1 MLIKLLTIVGL
12 SIFMKDKKKHL
23 TFGERVN
30 RAIAYLMRL
39 VISIIIILALLSLP
53 IFAYFIIKAD
63 HEVTPEFENRQ
74 WALPARVY
82 ARPLELFAG
91 QHLKSKD
98 LLQELE
104 WILYRPAKSV
114 AQPGTFHFDKAK
126 NMVAIHTRPF
136 TYSDGIEESR
146 TIEVFF
152 NKNSISKV
160 LDRATGDELSL
171 TRIEPLLIASIY
183 PTHNEDRILLKR
195 EDIPPM
201 LIDTLLA
208 MEDRSYYQH
217 FGINPKGI
225 FRAVVTNLKAGRNV
239 QGGSTLTQQLVKNYF
254 LTNEKTLERKIQEMF
269 YAIVLD
275 WRFDKDEI
283 LEAYI
288 NEIYLS
294 QDGDR
299 AIHGF
304 GLASEF
310 FFGKPV
316 NELSIG
322 EIATLVA
329 VIPSPSSY
337 NPRRHPEV
345 AIKRRNLIIDVLVDQ
360 GLLSAE
366 DGALVKAEP
375 LKILENPPP
384 ANTKFPAFIELVY
397 KQLKAQYSADQL
409 KAGGLRIFTTL
420 DPIAQDY
427 AEKSVMET
435 LTQIEKNRGLSS
447 NVLQGAIVIA
457 KNNTGEISAIVG
469 DRNVRQAGFNR
480 ALNTN
485 RQIGSLI
492 KPFVYLRALEEP
504 SRYSL
509 ATPLDDAS
517 PVSLPVGGK
526 MWEPNNYD
534 RRLHGW
540 VPLITALAKS
550 YNLPVIR
557 VGLDIGLE
565 NIVDTLYR
573 VGVNPVKYTLPAVP
587 ASLLGAVDL
596 PPIEVAQMYS
606 TIANGGYFT
615 PLRAIREVTDIN
627 SHLLNQAEVDPI
639 QAVEPG
645 PNYLITQA
653 MMEVVSQGTAGSVR
667 NSVGNVK
674 MAAKTGTTNDYR
686 DSWFAGFTGNYTAVT
701 WVGRDDNKSIH
712 RLTGTAG
719 ALPIWANAMKNLY
732 LEDITQSRP
741 SDVIEVAVDLS
752 TGLLPP
758 MTACPDAKIRTL
770 PFISGYQPMFATECY
785 TVPTPESGGFIFD

>member
-1 MLIKLLTIVGL
+1 MTKN
-12 SIFMKDKKKHL
+12 KKHL
-23 TFGERVN
+23 TAGERIN
-30 RAIAYLMRL
+30 RAVAYLMRL
-39 VISIIIILALLSLP
+39 TISIIIIVGLISLP
-53 IFAYFIIKAD
+53 IFGYFLIKAD
-63 HEVTPEFENRQ
+63 HEVTPEFTNRQ

-91 QHLKSKD
+91 QKLKPSD
-98 LLQELE
+98 MIQELD
-104 WILYRPAKSV
+104 WIIYRPSTSLT
-114 AQPGTFHFDKAK
+114 QPGTYHFDTTK
-126 NMVAIHTRPF
+126 NIISVHTRPF
-136 TYSDGIEESR
+136 TYSDGTEESQ
-146 TIEVFF
+146 TIDIAF
-152 NKNSISKV
+152 NKNEISKIT
-160 LDRATGDELSL
+160 DRSTGEEISL
-171 TRIEPLLIASIY
+171 ARIEPLLIASIY

-195 EDIPPM
+195 EEIPPM

-208 MEDRSYYQH
+208 MEDRAYYQH

-225 FRAVVTNLKAGRNV
+225 LRAVVTNFKAGRNV
-239 QGGSTLTQQLVKNYF
+239 QGGSTLTQQLAKNYF
-254 LTNEKTLERKIQEMF
+254 LTPDKTITRKIQEMF
-269 YAIVLD
+269 YSIVLD

-329 VIPSPSSY
+329 VIPSPSRY
-337 NPRRHPEV
+337 NPRKNPEV

-360 GLLSAE
+360 NLLDEADAE
-366 DGALVKAEP
+366 IVKAEP
-375 LKILENPPP
+375 LQILKNPPP
-384 ANTKFPAFIELVY
+384 ANTKFPAFIELVHR
-397 KQLKAQYSADQL
+397 QLKTQYSPEQL
-409 KAGGLRIFTTL
+409 NSGGLRIFTTL

-427 AEKSVMET
+427 AEKSIVDS
-435 LTQIEKNRGLSS
+435 LAQIEKDRGMQEPI
-447 NVLQGAIVIA
+447 LQGAIVIA
-457 KNNTGEISAIVG
+457 KNNTGEIAAIVG
-469 DRNVRQAGFNR
+469 DRDVRQAGFNR

-485 RQIGSLI
+485 RPIGSLV

-509 ATPLDDAS
+509 ATPLDDATKI
-517 PVSLPVGGK
+517 SLPIAGK
-526 MWEPNNYD
+526 NWEPNNYD
-534 RRLHGW
+534 RKLHGW

-557 VGLDIGLE
+557 VGMDIGLE
-565 NIVDTLYR
+565 NVIDTLYR
-573 VGVNPVKYTLPAVP
+573 LGVNPIKYNLPAVP

-596 PPIEVAQMYS
+596 PPIEVAQIYS
-606 TIANGGYFT
+606 TIANAGYYT
-615 PLRAIREVTDIN
+615 PLRAIREVTD
-627 SHLLNQAEVDPI
+627 SDSQLLTQAEVDPI

-653 MMEVVSQGTAGSVR
+653 LIDVVNQGTAGSVR
-667 NSVGNVK
+667 SSLGNIRV
-674 MAAKTGTTNDYR
+674 AAKTGTTNDYR

-701 WVGRDDNKSIH
+701 WVGRDDNKPIN
-712 RLTGTAG
+712 RLTGTRG
-719 ALPIWANAMKNLY
+719 ALPLWANAMKHLP
-732 LEDITQSRP
+732 LEGISTEKPNDI
-741 SDVIEVAVDLS
+741 IEVSVDLS

-758 MTACPDAKIRTL
+758 ERKCADTVIRSL
-770 PFISGYQPMFATECY
+770 PFIKGYQPTYFSECY
-785 TVPTPESGGFIFD
+785 YLPESPTFIFD

>member
-1 MLIKLLTIVGL
+1 
-12 SIFMKDKKKHL
+12 MKNKKNHL
-23 TFGERVN
+23 TTGERAN
-30 RAIAYLMRL
+30 RAVAYLMRL
-39 VISIIIILALLSLP
+39 IISIIVIVALVTLP
-53 IFAYFIIKAD
+53 IFGYFIIKAD
-63 HEVTPEFENRQ
+63 HEITPEFKNRQ

-82 ARPLELFAG
+82 ARPLELYTG
-91 QHLKSKD
+91 KELKPKEM
-98 LLQELE
+98 LQELE
-104 WILYRPAKSV
+104 WILYRSSKSLR
-114 AQPGTFHFDKAK
+114 QPGTFYFDQD
-126 NMVAIHTRPF
+126 NNRISVHTRPF
-136 TYSDGIEESR
+136 TYSDGTEESQQV
-146 TIEVFF
+146 EVNF
-152 NKNSISKV
+152 KNNRITSIKNRS
-160 LDRATGDELSL
+160 TGEEIPL

-195 EDIPPM
+195 EEIPPM

-208 MEDRSYYQH
+208 MEDRAYYQH

-225 FRAVVTNLKAGRNV
+225 MRALVTNFKAGKNV
-239 QGGSTLTQQLVKNYF
+239 QGGSTLTQQLIKNYF
-254 LTNEKTLERKIQEMF
+254 LTSEKTLERKIQEMF

-283 LEAYI
+283 LEAYV

-337 NPRRHPEV
+337 NPRRNPEI
-345 AIKRRNLIIDVLVDQ
+345 AIKRRNLIIDVLVEQ
-360 GLLSAE
+360 NLLSEE
-366 DGALVKAEP
+366 DAIIVKAEP

-384 ANTKFPAFIELVY
+384 AKTRFPAFIELVY
-397 KQLKAQYSADQL
+397 KQLKEQYSADQL
-409 KAGGLRIFTTL
+409 NSGGLRIFTTL
-420 DPIAQDY
+420 DPIVQNY
-427 AEKSVMET
+427 AEQSVMST
-435 LTQIEKNRGLSS
+435 LSRIEKDRGLTP
-447 NVLQGAIVIA
+447 NILQGSIVIA
-457 KNNTGEISAIVG
+457 KNNTGEIAAIVG

-485 RQIGSLI
+485 RPIGSLV

-517 PVSLPVGGK
+517 PINLVISGK
-526 MWEPNNYD
+526 TWSPNNYD

-557 VGLDIGLE
+557 VGMDIGVE
-565 NIVDTLYR
+565 NVVDTLYR
-573 VGVNPVKYTLPAVP
+573 LGVNPIKYNIPAVP
-587 ASLLGAVDL
+587 SSLLGSVDL
-596 PPIEVAQMYS
+596 PPIEVAQIYS
-606 TIANGGYFT
+606 TIANNGYYT
-615 PLRAIREVTDIN
+615 PLRSIREVTD
-627 SHLLNQAEVDPI
+627 SDSKLLAQIEVDPI
-639 QAVEPG
+639 QAIEPA
-645 PNYLITQA
+645 PNYLITEA
-653 MMEVVSQGTAGSVR
+653 MIDVVNQGTAGSLR
-667 NSVGNVK
+667 NSLGKNIRV
-674 MAAKTGTTNDYR
+674 AAKTGTTNDYR
-686 DSWFAGFTGNYTAVT
+686 DSWFAGFTGNYTAVS
-701 WVGRDDNKSIH
+701 WVGRDDNKPIR

-719 ALPIWANAMKNLY
+719 ALPIWAGAMKNLH
-732 LEDITQSRP
+732 LESISQEKPANIID
-741 SDVIEVAVDLS
+741 VAVDLS

-758 MTACPDAKIRTL
+758 RNNCPDTKIRTL
-770 PFISGYQPMFATECY
+770 PFIAGYQPTYASECFY
-785 TVPTPESGGFIFD
+785 LPESPESGGFIFE

>member
-1 MLIKLLTIVGL
+1 
-12 SIFMKDKKKHL
+12 MKEKKKHL
-23 TFGERVN
+23 TLGERIN
-30 RAIAYLMRL
+30 RSVAYLMRII
-39 VISIIIILALLSLP
+39 ISIIVIVALISIP
-53 IFAYFIIKAD
+53 IFGYFLVKAD
-63 HEVTPEFENRQ
+63 HEITPEFKNRQ

-82 ARPLELFAG
+82 ARPLELFSG
-91 QHLKSKD
+91 QYLKPKD
-98 LLQELE
+98 FEQELE
-104 WILYRPAKSV
+104 WILYRPSKSLK
-114 AQPGTFHFDKAK
+114 QPGTFNFDEATKT
-126 NMVAIHTRPF
+126 MSVHTRPF
-136 TYSDGIEESR
+136 TYSDGTEDSQIIDV
-146 TIEVFF
+146 TF
-152 NKNSISKV
+152 NSNKV
-160 LDRATGDELSL
+160 KDIKDRKTGDDIALA
-171 TRIEPLLIASIY
+171 RIEPLLIASIY

-201 LIDTLLA
+201 LVDTLLA

-225 FRAVVTNLKAGRNV
+225 MRAVVTNFKAGKNV
-239 QGGSTLTQQLVKNYF
+239 QGGSTLTQQLIKNYF

-275 WRFDKDEI
+275 WRFEKDEI
-283 LEAYI
+283 LEAYV

-337 NPRRHPEV
+337 NPRRNPEI
-345 AIKRRNLIIDVLVDQ
+345 AIKRRNLIIDVLVEQ
-360 GLLSAE
+360 NLLDAE
-366 DGALVKAEP
+366 EAMIVKAEP
-375 LKILENPPP
+375 LEILDNPPP

-409 KAGGLRIFTTL
+409 NSGGLRIFTTL

-427 AEKSVMET
+427 AEKSVIST
-435 LTQIEKNRGLSS
+435 LSRIEKDRGLSP
-447 NVLQGAIVIA
+447 NILQGSIVVA
-457 KNNTGEISAIVG
+457 KNNTGEIAAIVG

-485 RQIGSLI
+485 RPIGSLV

-517 PVSLPVGGK
+517 PINLPIGGK
-526 MWEPNNYD
+526 LWSPNNYD

-557 VGLDIGLE
+557 VGMDVGLE
-565 NIVDTLYR
+565 NVTDTLYR
-573 VGVNPVKYTLPAVP
+573 LGVDPIKYNLPPVP

-596 PPIEVAQMYS
+596 PPIEVAQIYS
-606 TIANGGYFT
+606 TIANQGYYT
-615 PLRAIREVTDIN
+615 PLRSIREVTD
-627 SHLLNQAEVDPI
+627 SESKLLAQIAVDPI

-653 MMEVVSQGTAGSVR
+653 MIDTVVQGTAGSLKGHI
-667 NSVGNVK
+667 GNVRA
-674 MAAKTGTTNDYR
+674 AAKTVTTNDYR
-686 DSWFAGFTGNYTAVT
+686 DSWFAGFTGNYTAVS
-701 WVGRDDNKSIH
+701 WVGRDDNKPIR

-719 ALPIWANAMKNLY
+719 ALPIWANTMKNLH
-732 LEDITQSRP
+732 LENIANDKP
-741 SDVIEVAVDLS
+741 SDIVEVAVDLS

-758 MTACPDAKIRTL
+758 SNPCPDTKIRTL
-770 PFISGYQPMFATECY
+770 PFIQGYQPTYASECY
-785 TVPTPESGGFIFD
+785 YGPAGTESGGFIFE

>member
-1 MLIKLLTIVGL
+1 
-12 SIFMKDKKKHL
+12 
-23 TFGERVN
+23 
-30 RAIAYLMRL
+30 MRL
-39 VISIIIILALLSLP
+39 VISIIIIVALIALP
-53 IFAYFIIKAD
+53 IFGYFIIKAD
-63 HEVTPEFENRQ
+63 QEVTPEFTNRQ
-74 WALPARVY
+74 WSLPARVY
-82 ARPLELFAG
+82 ARPLELFVG
-91 QHLKSKD
+91 QDLKPADMLK
-98 LLQELE
+98 ELE
-104 WILYRPAKSV
+104 WIIYRSSKLLS
-114 AQPGTFHFDKAK
+114 QPGTYYHDSA
-126 NMVAIHTRPF
+126 NNTISIHTRPF
-136 TYSDGIEESR
+136 TYSDGTETSKTLR
-146 TIEVFF
+146 VTFQ
-152 NKNSISKV
+152 NSKISSIK
-160 LDRATGDELSL
+160 DIATGEDISL

-195 EDIPPM
+195 EEIPPM

-208 MEDRSYYQH
+208 MEDRAYYQH

-225 FRAVVTNLKAGRNV
+225 MRAVITNFRAGGNV
-239 QGGSTLTQQLVKNYF
+239 QGGSTLTQQLTKNYF
-254 LTNEKTLERKIQEMF
+254 LTPDKTIKRKLQEMF
-269 YAIVLD
+269 YSIVLD

-316 NELSIG
+316 SELSIG

-329 VIPSPSSY
+329 VIPSPSRY
-337 NPRRHPEV
+337 NPRRNPEV

-360 GLLSAE
+360 NLLSA
-366 DGALVKAEP
+366 DDATKVKAEP
-375 LKILENPPP
+375 LRILETPPP

-397 KQLKAQYSADQL
+397 KQLKTQYSAEQL
-409 KAGGLRIFTTL
+409 NSGGLRIFTTL

-427 AEKSVMET
+427 AEKSVINS
-435 LTQIEKNRGLSS
+435 LAQIEKERGMTTPI
-447 NVLQGAIVIA
+447 LQGAIVIA

-485 RQIGSLI
+485 RPIGSLV

-517 PVSLPVGGK
+517 PVSLMISGK
-526 MWEPNNYD
+526 KWEPNNYD

-557 VGLDIGLE
+557 VGMDIGLD

-573 VGVNPVKYTLPAVP
+573 LGVNPVQYNIPAVP
-587 ASLLGAVDL
+587 ASLLGSVDL
-596 PPIEVAQMYS
+596 PPLEVAQIYS
-606 TIANGGYFT
+606 TIANSGYYT
-615 PLRAIREVTDIN
+615 PLRAIREVTD
-627 SHLLNQAEVDPI
+627 SRSQLLTQAEVDPI
-639 QAVEPG
+639 QAIDPA

-653 MMEVVSQGTAGSVR
+653 MIDVVNQGTAGSLR
-667 NSVGNVK
+667 SNIGNIKV
-674 MAAKTGTTNDYR
+674 AAKTGTTNDYR

-701 WVGRDDNKSIH
+701 WVGRDDNKPIN
-712 RLTGTAG
+712 RLTGTRG
-719 ALPIWANAMKNLY
+719 ALPIWANAMKHLP
-732 LEDITQSRP
+732 LESISAEKPDNI
-741 SDVIEVAVDLS
+741 VEVAVDLS

-758 MTACPDAKIRTL
+758 THKCADTKIQTL
-770 PFISGYQPMFATECY
+770 PFIKGYQPTYRSECY
-785 TVPTPESGGFIFD
+785 YLPATPESGGFIFE